1 MSFGR
6 RTDGPA
12 PTGRER
18 DPDTPSRKRRGGY
31 WLGLLTQLAVSMGT
45 MALLP
50 FISPFRLHGATLATL
65 AAPAALAVANVTVVA
80 AVLMLLVDLVLRAL
94 RWRNPWTYAAAC
106 AALGLPFYV
115 AMALATGLINPIFAL
130 YIAVWPAAV
139 GAWVLGWWRRR
150 DALGR

>member
-6 RTDGPA
+6 RTGGLA
-12 PTGRER
+12 PNGRER
-18 DPDTPSRKRRGGY
+18 DLGTPSRKRRGGY
-31 WLGLLTQLAVSMGT
+31 WLGLLTQLVVATGT

-50 FISPFRLHGATLATL
+50 FISQFRLNGATLATL
-65 AAPAALAVANVTVVA
+65 AAPAAIALANVTVVA

-94 RWRNPWTYAAAC
+94 RWRNPWIYAAIC
-106 AALGLPFYV
+106 AVLGLIFYG

-130 YIAVWPAAV
+130 YVAVWPLAV
-139 GAWVLGWWRRR
+139 GGWVLGWRRRR